1 MKAILFAAI
10 LLSTTSAFAGERR
23 NHIKLCNNLTA
34 INSVSDLEL
43 RSLEKRDENISSSY
57 MKVILNQFRSNLM
70 QIESLTNGKD
80 ANVLSLKQD
89 ILKELEKSKIYNRY
103 EVSAAKMVFKSI
115 AVESRSLLRT
125 HSCL

>member
-1 MKAILFAAI
+1 MKAFLFAAI

-23 NHIKLCNNLTA
+23 NHTKLCNNLTA

>member
-1 MKAILFAAI
+1 MKAILIAAI
-10 LLSTTSAFAGERR
+10 LLGTTSAFAGERR

>member
-1 MKAILFAAI
+1 MKAILLAAI

-89 ILKELEKSKIYNRY
+89 VLKELERAKIYNRY
-103 EVSAAKMVFKSI
+103 EVSAAKIVFKSI
-115 AVESRSLLRT
+115 AVESKSLLRT
-125 HSCL
+125 HACL

>member
-1 MKAILFAAI
+1 MKAILIAAI
-10 LLSTTSAFAGERR
+10 LLGTTSAFAGERR

-89 ILKELEKSKIYNRY
+89 IFKELEKSKIYNRY